1 MPRSGACKRL
11 APVSLDQGRVEHV
24 RRTYAASDVSGV
36 SSTSNPVDHPVVF
49 TTTHLLVKRAM
60 AGFVHDPY
68 DELRL
73 TVKTALL
80 ELGCGGL
87 AGSLGIFVGIPFDLV
102 KVRMQS
108 MPEKYKTM
116 IQTFKLTVRE
126 DGFVGL
132 YRGMMAPIGS
142 QVFINAVV
150 FASESAT
157 LKYLEPHLKPGE
169 VSQSRVNHFIAGMV
183 AGATQC
189 VVLVPTDV
197 VKCRMQLDSSKNM
210 TFIAH
215 TKKPKSTT
223 SQRSFSTAAKVT
235 YFPSSSSSFSSR
247 RQHSSSS
254 TSTSAEQPSSIPKKQ
269 FKGSI
274 DCGIKIFQNEGITGL
289 YKGFS
294 VTALRELP
302 SIGVYF
308 SVYRFLREQIDERL
322 GPAWQTTSTVVAGG
336 FAGCCSWSVVYPL
349 DVIKTNIQ
357 VHSFISGSNQ
367 GGILQTA
374 RALYQ
379 KSGYQTFYRGI
390 GPTMMRAFPVN
401 GITFLCYENLKKA
414 AGLYD

>member
-1 MPRSGACKRL
+1 MPRSGVCKLL
-11 APVSLDQGRVEHV
+11 APILLSRRAFNLDGPLRVLS
-24 RRTYAASDVSGV
+24 R
-36 SSTSNPVDHPVVF
+36 TSNPVDHPVIF

-68 DELRL
+68 DELKL

-87 AGSLGIFVGIPFDLV
+87 AGSFGIFVGIPFDLV

-116 IQTFKLTVRE
+116 TQTFKLTVRE

-197 VKCRMQLDSSKNM
+197 VKCRMQLDSSKNL

-215 TKKPKSTT
+215 TKKPNSTT
-223 SQRSFSTAAKVT
+223 SQRSFSTAAKTT
-235 YFPSSSSSFSSR
+235 YFPSSSSSSSFSSR

-254 TSTSAEQPSSIPKKQ
+254 TPTSAEQPSSMPKKQ

-336 FAGCCSWSVVYPL
+336 LAGCCSWSVVYPL

-357 VHSFISGSNQ
+357 VHSFISGGNQ